1 MTAIS
6 IFGGEYSHRQAWTHQ
21 PGVEARRFV
30 CLVLCAMFAGA
41 VCMYALR
48 LGVCESTVHCL
59 GRSLRVPAL
68 FLKRMYFGERE
79 LPLQRREFFEIFPAI
94 HEEEEVSK

>member
-6 IFGGEYSHRQAWTHQ
+6 IFGGEFSHRQAWTHQ

-59 GRSLRVPAL
+59 GRMPQVTVLLLRGIPIMGAAAGGNPAR
-68 FLKRMYFGERE
+68 FSGEIRE
-79 LPLQRREFFEIFPAI
+79 GGE
-94 HEEEEVSK
+94 S